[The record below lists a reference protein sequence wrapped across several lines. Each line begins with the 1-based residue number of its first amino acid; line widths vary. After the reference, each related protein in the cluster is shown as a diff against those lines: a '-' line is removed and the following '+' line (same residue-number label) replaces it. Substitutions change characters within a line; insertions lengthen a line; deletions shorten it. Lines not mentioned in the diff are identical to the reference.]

1 MSSLCG
7 LVSVRSESICFSFSS
22 FKLGFKVC
30 GVQETRAREVRHDSE
45 VLNDFKRFE
54 EMALV
59 GLWCVHPSPSP
70 RHSMKQVMQMLDGT
84 VEVGVPPLVY
94 DQMMAD
100 QCL

>member
-59 GLWCVHPSPSP
+59 GPA
-70 RHSMKQVMQMLDGT
+70 GT
-84 VEVGVPPLVY
+84 VVVVLTSMTDNREKK
-94 DQMMAD
+94 
-100 QCL
+100 